1 MKWIKRFEKLDA
13 RTYKT
18 AGRELKNIGK
28 YERGQKLI
36 DYSNTKSYGVYN
48 FWATYKADMAVNTA
62 RYTQFVYDKN
72 HKEEKLQSLE
82 FTNPSCDFEFY
93 GDNKT
98 VEDLIQSW
106 SEGKSD
112 LGFNLKFKFEPMR
125 SSQDAPVAS
134 SNNLKRI
141 ARNSDGRVGLFDISF
156 TIAGNNPHPNED
168 NNEDLIDKFERNAW
182 SFISLESSC
191 YGINQYSGIFSDRKS
206 AVKFKNDVY
215 NDVIEKYYDKIYDI
229 FSAIGVDS
237 KDFEYFIYKV
247 KNIRV
252 NFLYDDE
259 LADVVSKTLNKNVS
273 EVYPERRWYE
283 KDMSGKKP
291 RPIKNKEEKEEKE
304 DTDTENGW
312 EDWK

>member
-48 FWATYKADMAVNTA
+48 FWATYKADMGA

-125 SSQDAPVAS
+125 SSQDAPVGHDQGD
-134 SNNLKRI
+134 LKRI

-168 NNEDLIDKFERNAW
+168 ENEDLIDKFERNAW

-191 YGINQYSGIFSDRKS
+191 YGRNQYSGIFSDRKS
-206 AVKFKNDVY
+206 AIKFKNGVY

-283 KDMSGKKP
+283 KDMSGKRP
-291 RPIKNKEEKEEKE
+291 RPIKKKEEKE
-304 DTDTENGW
+304 DTDENGW